1 MWRVW
6 EEVKRLKWCDLIS
19 LGKHSEIAGL
29 RNWIARQVNQLLWL
43 DFVDS
48 VNKASLTAGARW
60 IKNDGAAWRDVACN
74 VFGFIENA
82 SSVWQILGVVLH
94 FLVGGTVNFD
104 ESETLVA
111 SDGKTD
117 ATDAGIEVEDFLRVD
132 FFGDSLEC

>member
-1 MWRVW
+1 M
-6 EEVKRLKWCDLIS
+6 
-19 LGKHSEIAGL
+19 
-29 RNWIARQVNQLLWL
+29 N
-43 DFVDS
+43 FVDS

-94 FLVGGTVNFD
+94 FLVGGAVNFD
-104 ESETLVA
+104 ESEILIA

-117 ATDAGIEVEDFLRVD
+117 ATDAGIEVEDFLCVD